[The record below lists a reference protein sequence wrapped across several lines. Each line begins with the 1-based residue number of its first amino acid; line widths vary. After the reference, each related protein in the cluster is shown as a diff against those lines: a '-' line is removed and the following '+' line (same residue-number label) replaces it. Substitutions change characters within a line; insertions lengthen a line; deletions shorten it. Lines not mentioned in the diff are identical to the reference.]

1 MTDKKMKKG
10 FTLIEIVIVL
20 AIAALIMVVVF
31 FAVQGAQRSQ
41 RNTTR
46 KDVTNR
52 VKSAMV
58 TARGN
63 NNGAAVTDAIL
74 QDYIPPGERLLGAA
88 TIGISTGA
96 VYAASCTVDN
106 TVHVQWATPD
116 TASICLETGGA
127 AGVPYLAN

>member
-31 FAVQGAQRSQ
+31 FAVQGAQREQ

-46 KDVTNR
+46 KDVANR
-52 VKSAMV
+52 VKAAMV

-63 NNGAAVTDAIL
+63 NNGGTVTDAVL
-74 QDYIPPGERLLGAA
+74 ATYVPAAERAMGAT
-88 TIGISTGA
+88 TIGVATG
-96 VYAASCTVDN
+96 VVFAAGCTVNN
-106 TVHVQWATPD
+106 TVNVQWATPD

-127 AGVPYLAN
+127 TGVPYLAR